1 MNCQLHQII
10 VARFAD
16 ENLIIDF
23 DNFVR
28 CLIRL
33 ETLFSEYRFKSQTLL
48 LFLFTARLLD
58 AESYFRST
66 FVSITDRIIT
76 NVQSLLLP
84 TWQVVLVHY
93 LADTIS
99 LSLMGCL
106 HSGTFFFNLGVKC
119 VVINSSLSWSMG
131 KRKSSQL
138 DPIFIF
144 LHHLSH
150 STEMFR
156 KLDTEKTGTI
166 ELNLINVSS
175 VSSKRFFSYLW
186 GTGS

>member
-1 MNCQLHQII
+1 MLGDFPKLSRYSLKFDNLTKSRTLIFWQCQQFLFVWIFFPLFFFPPWHYIIGFKLNCQLHQII

-16 ENLIIDF
+16 EDLIIDF

-84 TWQVVLVHY
+84 TWQVVLVHC

-119 VVINSSLSWSMG
+119 VVINSSLS
-131 KRKSSQL
+131 
-138 DPIFIF
+138 
-144 LHHLSH
+144 
-150 STEMFR
+150 
-156 KLDTEKTGTI
+156 
-166 ELNLINVSS
+166 
-175 VSSKRFFSYLW
+175 
-186 GTGS
+186 

>member
-1 MNCQLHQII
+1 M
-10 VARFAD
+10 ARFAD

-84 TWQVVLVHY
+84 TWQVVLVHC

-119 VVINSSLSWSMG
+119 VVINSSLS
-131 KRKSSQL
+131 
-138 DPIFIF
+138 
-144 LHHLSH
+144 
-150 STEMFR
+150 
-156 KLDTEKTGTI
+156 
-166 ELNLINVSS
+166 
-175 VSSKRFFSYLW
+175 
-186 GTGS
+186 